1 VLNGNFFVWNVAGN
15 ILQPLFQ
22 GGRLR
27 AQIELRDAQSREAAA
42 IWANGV
48 LRAFAEVETALA
60 AENFLA
66 KQEADLASALR
77 QSAASWELAEDRYNS
92 GLEGFI
98 TVLESQRR
106 SLEAES
112 ALLSVRRERL
122 DARVDL
128 HLALGGGLL
137 LQGES
142 EATKEPEEEA
152 S

>member
-1 VLNGNFFVWNVAGN
+1 L
-15 ILQPLFQ
+15 
-22 GGRLR
+22 
-27 AQIELRDAQSREAAA
+27 
-42 IWANGV
+42 
-48 LRAFAEVETALA
+48 EVESALA
-60 AENFLA
+60 AESFLA

-77 QSAASWELAEDRYNS
+77 QSSASWELAEDRYNS

-112 ALLSVRRERL
+112 ALLNVRRERL

-128 HLALGGGLL
+128 HLALGGAFQSREQ
-137 LQGES
+137 QGEN
-142 EATKEPEEEA
+142 EDLDQEEG